1 MRAQMPLA
9 LLALLF
15 GALEAAGGAQEMIYL
30 GIMNSETY
38 PLVAGVLGV
47 LAGGLLLAAGITLLI
62 NSPLASVLAQATAW
76 ISVPVFILTGIVTHR
91 AGWPITAVGI
101 GFPLLLLFVQRS
113 RKPSQTMSKRRR
125 ELRHEWSSEIAW

>member
-9 LLALLF
+9 VFALVF
-15 GALEAAGGAQEMIYL
+15 GALEFAGGAQEMVYL

-38 PLVAGVLGV
+38 PLVAGVMGV

-62 NSPLASVLAQATAW
+62 RSPLAPVLAQATAW
-76 ISVPVFILTGIVTHR
+76 VSVPVFTLTGIVTHR

-101 GFPLLLLFVQRS
+101 LFPLLLVFCQRT
-113 RKPSQTMSKRRR
+113 RKPGEMGV
-125 ELRHEWSSEIAW
+125 E